1 MILSFTR
8 SNIQIKS
15 HGQKILQ
22 RLADGENIYEE
33 LDLMDGT
40 GEDLLSPASK
50 MPMVQQ
56 QPKIVSA
63 DSSLAST
70 LYEAGKG
77 DDERQN
83 GDDASIVSEI
93 SWTGSVAT
101 PEEAGRPRKCVGTI
115 AGPPTSTSNSS
126 THKTPK
132 SMPLKK
138 RILREKATTPLPQVN
153 LDEATVV
160 VALFELANPVKLN
173 ARVTASAAR
182 YSSEAVQIMEV

>member
-1 MILSFTR
+1 
-8 SNIQIKS
+8 
-15 HGQKILQ
+15 
-22 RLADGENIYEE
+22 
-33 LDLMDGT
+33 
-40 GEDLLSPASK
+40 
-50 MPMVQQ
+50 MVQH

-70 LYEAGKG
+70 LYDEAAGKG
-77 DDERQN
+77 DERQS

-93 SWTGSVAT
+93 SWTGSVT
-101 PEEAGRPRKCVGTI
+101 PEEAGRARKCVGTI
-115 AGPPTSTSNSS
+115 VGPRTITSNSI
-126 THKTPK
+126 TQKTPK

-138 RILREKATTPLPQVN
+138 RILREQATTPPQVN

-182 YSSEAVQIMEV
+182 YSSEVVQIMEV